1 MNVQPLSLLKD
12 IDGVYGSFVVDRDGR
27 LRARDLPS
35 VFDDAALGDSGPR
48 IVRLWEVVSEDE
60 VPEYTL
66 IEFAEYWLF
75 LRQVPGGSL
84 CVIVPPNVNVSALRR
99 AASLVAKRFDL
110 DAPLLDAPV
119 LEPPA
124 GAPVVNPFFE
134 FSAVSPQQPPPL
146 EPPPQQ
152 ALKRTLFWGK
162 RKS

>member
-1 MNVQPLSLLKD
+1 VNVQPLSTLKD
-12 IDGVYGSFVVDRDGR
+12 IDGVYGSFVVDKDGR

-35 VFDDAALGDSGPR
+35 VFDDVALGDSGPR

-75 LRQVPGGSL
+75 LRPVPGGSL
-84 CVIVPPNVNVSALRR
+84 CVIVPPNVNVSALRM

-110 DAPLLDAPV
+110 DAPPLEAPAPAPV
-119 LEPPA
+119 A
-124 GAPVVNPFFE
+124 NPFFE

-152 ALKRTLFWGK
+152 QALKRTLFWGK
-162 RKS
+162 RRS